1 MNNTTARRARAARI
15 HDARMSNTFALV
27 TDARERKAI
36 EAREAAEH
44 AERAVVAA
52 RFDAMDLDELFAH
65 FD

>member
-27 TDARERKAI
+27 TDSRDREAI

-44 AERAVVAA
+44 AAGAAEAA
-52 RFDAMDLDELFAH
+52 RFAAMDLDELFAH